1 MIPRHAG
8 LTPWVGGWLIFSE
21 STYLQR
27 TLDVTRMTQDRQP
40 SELSLACDA
49 NERVGA
55 SVLLDS
61 SGRALVTLRGEQDIL
76 TVVAARRLLVDA
88 IRLGAGQLIIDL
100 CDVTVVDESVLG
112 LIALGYRHAH
122 RAGGTLS
129 ILTEDPLLIR
139 KLRVSGLD
147 RMVPRYAALSE
158 VPGTVS

>member
-1 MIPRHAG
+1 
-8 LTPWVGGWLIFSE
+8 
-21 STYLQR
+21 
-27 TLDVTRMTQDRQP
+27 MTQDLQP

-100 CDVTVVDESVLG
+100 CDVCPWTRQNPQRRSRSVPTCG
-112 LIALGYRHAH
+112 QETHP
-122 RAGGTLS
+122 
-129 ILTEDPLLIR
+129 LTD
-139 KLRVSGLD
+139 
-147 RMVPRYAALSE
+147 M
-158 VPGTVS
+158 